1 MKKRTK
7 LEIKRLRY
15 PLWSQIVFFLLTV
28 IVPLVLVMVEGYKSP
43 STGFK
48 WTFGIISGL
57 VVVWSFVHKFVLS
70 KWEDKW
76 RDRQVKLEHDYEID
90 VGNTKKIKWLWFDN
104 EMKLNICVA
113 IKVALWGSLLAVV
126 ITAIAK
132 GLMLIKGAIIAI
144 AICYV
149 VAYVLK
155 FLIITIQKGTDVYE
169 DDEQ

>member
-57 VVVWSFVHKFVLS
+57 VVIWSFVHKFILS

-76 RDRQVKLEHDYEID
+76 RERQVKLEHDYEID
-90 VGNTKKIKWLWFDN
+90 VGNAAKIKWLWFNN
-104 EMKLNICVA
+104 ELKLNAFTAV
-113 IKVALWGSLLAVV
+113 KVALWGSLLAVV

-132 GLMLIKGAIIAI
+132 GLMQIKGAIVAI

-155 FLIITIQKGTDVYE
+155 FLIITIQKGTEVYE
-169 DDEQ
+169 DDE

>member
-1 MKKRTK
+1 
-7 LEIKRLRY
+7 
-15 PLWSQIVFFLLTV
+15 
-28 IVPLVLVMVEGYKSP
+28 
-43 STGFK
+43 
-48 WTFGIISGL
+48 
-57 VVVWSFVHKFVLS
+57 
-70 KWEDKW
+70 
-76 RDRQVKLEHDYEID
+76 
-90 VGNTKKIKWLWFDN
+90 
-104 EMKLNICVA
+104 MKLNICVA